1 MLAMKELMRS
11 KVKAAKVEIHGE
23 VRVDA
28 VLNKYSY
35 LLDEWMK

>member
-1 MLAMKELMRS
+1 MLAMKELIRL
-11 KVKAAKVEIHGE
+11 KVKTAKVEIHGE
-23 VRVDA
+23 ARVVA